1 LAAFAVG
8 HQHDAIRAVLV
19 EKAGC
24 NSTEIVEVAV
34 AERVG
39 ERQHLEPSG
48 HALHL
53 GIEHEADAAHG
64 FENALRSIFSVLLVV
79 VENEDRGEHNQRQR
93 GSRDQQ
99 SKTNW
104 QGGFPHADSGQ
115 WIRRG

>member
-1 LAAFAVG
+1 MAAFAVG

-24 NSTEIVEVAV
+24 HSTEALEVAV
-34 AERVG
+34 AERAG
-39 ERQHLEPSG
+39 ERQHLEPAG

-53 GIEHEADAAHG
+53 GIEHEANAAHG
-64 FENALRSIFSVLLVV
+64 FEDALRSILAVLLIVI
-79 VENEDRGEHNQRQR
+79 ENENGGENNQRQR

-104 QGGFPHADSGQ
+104 QGGFPHAGSGQ